1 MIISAFLPYIII
13 YGVAVVLMAISMLFY
28 GKGKLND
35 YIFWLAWIAL
45 LVFVGFRDQS
55 VGSDTANYLSSF
67 HHPESGYGENGDTDP
82 GFLMYLYL
90 SHYLLFDQGTLFL
103 LLTALVGLGG
113 IGYVTRKNSAMPVLS
128 LVFFATFG
136 TATIFLFHYLSAVR
150 QTLAE
155 GLFLLSVFFF
165 LGKQRDE
172 YRLLLLQDKE
182 EEEITAEKKEE
193 LIPDRNIGLAAIL
206 FFIAA
211 LIHGSTW
218 AMLPVLFIARFLKFK
233 RWIWATIIVGT
244 YAFGVQS
251 IVSVQDIVFAIFSLF
266 GRSSDNYL
274 ARYGNYGD
282 WGHGEVEMSLINP
295 NMWPFCILALYL
307 IFRSDKVF
315 IKSQWVILFLLSVV
329 FNNLFNDNII
339 WSRLFLYISLLSLF
353 VIPNV
358 IALQKKRWIDYG
370 FIAVFVAY
378 SIMRATKI
386 LIAIWIAPEGN
397 VVIPYEFT
405 DFTI

>member
-1 MIISAFLPYIII
+1 MIISVFLPYIII
-13 YGVAVVLMAISMLFY
+13 YGVAVVMMAISMLFY
-28 GKGKLND
+28 GKKTLNN
-35 YIFWLAWIAL
+35 YLFWLAWIAL
-45 LVFVGFRDQS
+45 LIFVGFRDQS
-55 VGSDTANYLSSF
+55 VGSDTADYLSSF
-67 HHPESGYGENGDTDP
+67 HHPEAGYGENGETDP
-82 GFLMYLYL
+82 GFMLYLYL
-90 SHYLLFDQGTLFL
+90 THYLLFDSGTLFL
-103 LLTALVGLGG
+103 IVTALVGLGG
-113 IGYVTRKNSAMPVLS
+113 MGYVTRRNSAMPVLS

-155 GLFLLSVFFF
+155 GLFLMSVFFF
-165 LGKQRDE
+165 LGRQKDE
-172 YRLLLLQDKE
+172 YKLLSLKE
-182 EEEITAEKKEE
+182 TEEEITDEKKEE
-193 LIPDRNIGLAAIL
+193 LLPDRNMGLAAIL

-218 AMLPVLFIARFLKFK
+218 AMLPVLLIARFLTFK
-233 RWIWATIIVGT
+233 RWIWALIIVGT
-244 YAFGVQS
+244 YAFGVQNF
-251 IVSVQDIVFAIFSLF
+251 ISVQDIVFAIFSIF
-266 GRSSDNYL
+266 GRSSDSYL
-274 ARYGNYGD
+274 SKYGNYAD
-282 WGHGEVEMSLINP
+282 FGHGEVETTLVNP

-307 IFRSDKVF
+307 IFRSDKIF

-339 WSRLFLYISLLSLF
+339 WSRLFLYLSLLSLF

-358 IALQKKRWIDYG
+358 ISMQKRRWIDYG
-370 FIAVFVAY
+370 FITLFVAY

-386 LIAIWIAPEGN
+386 LIAIWITPDGN